1 MASRRV
7 GGRQQIKTAITFHTA
22 GEQILWPYGYTKTD
36 IPSDMTTD
44 DHAAL
49 VALGRKMAATNGYTA
64 MQSSSL
70 YVTDG
75 DEIDWA
81 YGVEHIFMYTFELY
95 PSHSQVSSNARFY
108 PRDEVIAPQTE
119 RNKAAI
125 LMLIEAAGCPYS
137 ATGTAKANCG
147 PLYDSFQT
155 YGGWIANPLGTDTAT
170 GGAWQRANPATTAR
184 QAGTVPSGSHALVT
198 GRLAGA
204 TAELERRRRRRDDG
218 PLGAGGAP
226 GDGRPA
232 VLPLLPRPQLELV
245 VRGLL
250 PGLRRG
256 CGRRP
261 DARPPGSRGREHRPA
276 GLEDGHDLDDAVG
289 RADGPDRLRGR
300 RSRPGEHGRGR
311 RRRRADQPPVS
322 GSRTRI
328 VVPAPGTDSAAI
340 SPPWATT
347 S

>member
-1 MASRRV
+1 
-7 GGRQQIKTAITFHTA
+7 
-22 GEQILWPYGYTKTD
+22 
-36 IPSDMTTD
+36 MTTD

-49 VALGRKMAATNGYTA
+49 VALGRKMAATNGYKA

-81 YGVEHIFMYTFELY
+81 YGKEHIFMYTFELY
-95 PSHSQVSSNARFY
+95 PSHSLVSSTARFY
-108 PRDEVIAPQTE
+108 PRDELIAPQTE

-137 ATGTAKANCG
+137 ASGTAKANCG

-155 YGGWIANPLGTDTAT
+155 YGGWITNPLGTDTAT
-170 GGAWQRANPATTAR
+170 AGAWQRANPSTTAR

-204 TAELERRRRRRDDG
+204 TASSYDVDGGETTVRSAPVVLPATVG
-218 PLGAGGAP
+218 PLSFRYYLAHSSNSSAQDYFRAYVEDAAGVRTLVRQEVGAANT
-226 GDGRPA
+226 DLPA
-232 VLPLLPRPQLELV
+232 WKTATISMTPWAGQT
-245 VRGLL
+245 VRIVFAAA
-250 PGLRRG
+250 
-256 CGRRP
+256 
-261 DARPPGSRGREHRPA
+261 DRGR
-276 GLEDGHDLDDAVG
+276 
-289 RADGPDRLRGR
+289 
-300 RSRPGEHGRGR
+300 GEHGRSR

-328 VVPAPGTDSAAI
+328 VVPAPSTDSAVI

>member
-1 MASRRV
+1 
-7 GGRQQIKTAITFHTA
+7 
-22 GEQILWPYGYTKTD
+22 
-36 IPSDMTTD
+36 MTTD

-81 YGVEHIFMYTFELY
+81 YGKEHIFMYTFELY
-95 PSHSQVSSNARFY
+95 PSHSQVSSTARFY
-108 PRDEVIAPQTE
+108 PRDELIAPQTE

-137 ATGTAKANCG
+137 ASGTAKANCG

-155 YGGWIANPLGTDTAT
+155 YGGWITNPLGTDTAT
-170 GGAWQRANPATTAR
+170 GGAWQRGNPSTTAR

-204 TAELERRRRRRDDG
+204 TAKSYDVDG
-218 PLGAGGAP
+218 GVTTVRSAPVALPATVGAAH
-226 GDGRPA
+226 
-232 VLPLLPRPQLELV
+232 LPLLPRAQLELV

-250 PGLRRG
+250 PGVRRG
-256 CGRRP
+256 RGRRP
-261 DARPPGSRGREHRPA
+261 DARPPGGRRREHRPS

-289 RADGPDRLRGR
+289 RADRPDRLRRR

-311 RRRRADQPPVS
+311 RRRRPDQAPVS

>member
-1 MASRRV
+1 
-7 GGRQQIKTAITFHTA
+7 
-22 GEQILWPYGYTKTD
+22 
-36 IPSDMTTD
+36 MTTD

-49 VALGRKMAATNGYTA
+49 VALGRKMAATNGYKA

-81 YGVEHIFMYTFELY
+81 YGKEHIFMYTFELY
-95 PSHSQVSSNARFY
+95 PSHSQVSSTARFY
-108 PRDEVIAPQTE
+108 PRDELIAPQTE

-137 ATGTAKANCG
+137 ASGTAKANCG

-155 YGGWIANPLGTDTAT
+155 YGGWITNPLGTDTAT
-170 GGAWQRANPATTAR
+170 GGAWQRANPSTTAR

-204 TAELERRRRRRDDG
+204 TASSYDVDGGVTTVRSAPVVLPATVG
-218 PLGAGGAP
+218 PLTFRYYLAHSSNSSAHG
-226 GDGRPA
+226 
-232 VLPLLPRPQLELV
+232 LLPR
-245 VRGLL
+245 
-250 PGLRRG
+250 LRRG

-261 DARPPGSRGREHRPA
+261 DAGPPGSRRREHRPA

-289 RADGPDRLRGR
+289 RPDRPDRLRRR
-300 RSRPGEHGRGR
+300 RSRPGEHGRGG

-328 VVPAPGTDSAAI
+328 VVPAPGTDSAVI